1 MRLRTRWGDRNGSWM
16 DGNINLYLGV
26 LNDHWSSCKM
36 TAVLER
42 VTVSQMSK
50 SSLDQGR
57 NQQDFNINPPGARGP
72 GRGGKGVERKA
83 EQPRPRRRQVSA
95 LPLSVWLVSS
105 IHSLSLNLHFLFC
118 ETFSYPFPI
127 IPLLLLSL
135 SGCIVSSLPRTPI
148 ASCTCFKTELHTY

>member
-1 MRLRTRWGDRNGSWM
+1 MRLRTRWGDRNGSWK

-72 GRGGKGVERKA
+72 GRGEKGAERKA
-83 EQPRPRRRQVSA
+83 EQPRP
-95 LPLSVWLVSS
+95 
-105 IHSLSLNLHFLFC
+105 
-118 ETFSYPFPI
+118 
-127 IPLLLLSL
+127 
-135 SGCIVSSLPRTPI
+135 
-148 ASCTCFKTELHTY
+148 